1 MPDRKPDDVALFAAL
16 SGSLPELQPAPD
28 IARAMHDRLMAQVRE
43 APLQVVRA
51 EEGRWVTV
59 VAGIEAKRVR
69 CDERTETTL
78 WRMQPGAVLP
88 AHVHDHDEECLLL
101 EGSLVQS
108 GTEYRAGDYLLVR
121 AGYPHE
127 DFLSPQ
133 GALFLIR
140 GERRDSLHAAT

>member
-1 MPDRKPDDVALFAAL
+1 MPDRKPEDLALLAAL
-16 SGSLPELQPAPD
+16 SGRLPDLQPPGD
-28 IARAMHDRLMAQVRE
+28 VARAMHDRLMAQVRG

-51 EEGRWVTV
+51 AEGQWIEV
-59 VAGIEAKRVR
+59 VAGIEARRLR

-78 WRMQPGAVLP
+78 WRMRPGAILP

-121 AGYPHE
+121 AGHPHE
-127 DFLSPQ
+127 DFHSPS

-140 GERRDSLHAAT
+140 GERRDSLHTAT